1 MPEFKFSCPKCSQ
14 SIQCDVRYVGSQI
27 NCPACRQ
34 PIVVPRASQSPVAPV
49 ERIIKIKLSTLRN
62 ALIAGLGVLL
72 AAGIVAIII
81 FIVGNSTRTAWA
93 EWSVLDGNEDNW
105 SFVNGKIHVHSVD
118 GEDILESEK
127 EYGDVTFSAT
137 VSSTN
142 REASLAIRLQDAG
155 NGYIIT
161 FAPDGTPCPW
171 NPTGFIA
178 VVKKTS
184 GSESTL
190 VAYRKRYLSSIG
202 QTAKIRVIAHGPLIE
217 VQLNGRRILSA
228 TDSTFPTGRIGLR
241 IFGDPNHPC
250 DATFSKV
257 TFH

>member
-1 MPEFKFSCPKCSQ
+1 MAEFKFTCPQCKQ
-14 SIQCDVRYVGSQI
+14 HIQCDISYIGSPI

-34 PIVVPRASQSPVAPV
+34 SIIVPPSSQSPVAPAGRV
-49 ERIIKIKLSTLRN
+49 SKVKLSALRN
-62 ALIAGLGVLL
+62 ILIAGLGALL
-72 AAGIVAIII
+72 AAGIIAIILYN
-81 FIVGNSTRTAWA
+81 VGKPMRTIWT
-93 EWSVLDGNEDNW
+93 EWSILDGDEADW
-105 SFVNGKIHVHSVD
+105 SFVNGKIHGHSVD
-118 GEDILESEK
+118 GEGILASEQ

-142 REASLAIRLQDAG
+142 REASLAIRMQDAG

-161 FAPDGTPCPW
+161 FAPAGTSCPW

-184 GSESTL
+184 GGETTL
-190 VAYRKRYLSSIG
+190 IAYRKRYLSSIG
-202 QTAKIRVIAHGPLIE
+202 QTAKIIVIARGPSLE
-217 VQLNGRRILSA
+217 VQLNGKKILHT
-228 TDSTFPTGRIGLR
+228 TDSTFSTGRIGLR